1 MIGSGQRMRR
11 SRRVLVI
18 ASAVVGLGIVLAS
31 PLFGTSH
38 PTGAFRQ
45 PVTSTR
51 IDGACSPLPDGVTL
65 GFSHQ
70 VRSDHLMEDGDAAVR
85 AIRLQFNLIDADEV
99 EREVE
104 TDLVAAGFSEQVRG
118 EGDFRYFRRDDHDV
132 VGFAVD
138 PLWEDRT
145 DAIVRGVMWLRLPA
159 NTYQDEPSDCR
170 GGVG

>member
-1 MIGSGQRMRR
+1 MRR
-11 SRRVLVI
+11 SRRVLVV
-18 ASAVVGLGIVLAS
+18 ASAVVGLGVVLAS

-45 PVTSTR
+45 PVTTTR

-70 VRSDHLMEDGDAAVR
+70 VRSDHLSQDGDAAVR
-85 AIRLQFNLIDADEV
+85 AIRLQFNLVDPEEV

-104 TDLVAAGFSEQVRG
+104 TDLEAAGFSERVRG
-118 EGDFRYFRRDDHDV
+118 EGDFRYFRSDDYGA

-138 PLWEDRT
+138 PLREDRA
-145 DAIVRGVMWLRLPA
+145 DAIVRGAMRLHLPV
-159 NTYQDEPSDCR
+159 NTYVDESRCR
-170 GGVG
+170 RGVG